1 MGFLAIFAF
10 FSISVP
16 DTFLSNN
23 SISSI
28 LTSQAVPGIVVTGVT
43 LLMISGEF
51 DLSIGSIMG
60 VASLAFLAAAVNG
73 VHILWTAALGLLADC
88 SLGLFNGLLLVWAR
102 IPSFIITLGTMLV
115 FRAIALTAISGGRI
129 IRYADYSRT
138 DPTLSLSPLLLL
150 AGALM
155 LGALTMWMSHRSIVA
170 NLHSF
175 RHHQELRSGF
185 IFLALVGANLLVLYL
200 VLVVVQQLGHRLFE
214 PLKISFFYL
223 LNGRLPADLVGG
235 NYRISILWWAALS
248 IIFSLLL
255 TQTRYGN
262 AIFATGGNSMAAR
275 AQGIKTDR
283 VRVLNFVLAG
293 DWPPWPALFRSPA

>member
-28 LTSQAVPGIVVTGVT
+28 LTSQAVPGIVAIGVT

-138 DPTLSLSPLLLL
+138 DPTP
-150 AGALM
+150 
-155 LGALTMWMSHRSIVA
+155 
-170 NLHSF
+170 
-175 RHHQELRSGF
+175 
-185 IFLALVGANLLVLYL
+185 
-200 VLVVVQQLGHRLFE
+200 
-214 PLKISFFYL
+214 
-223 LNGRLPADLVGG
+223 
-235 NYRISILWWAALS
+235 
-248 IIFSLLL
+248 
-255 TQTRYGN
+255 
-262 AIFATGGNSMAAR
+262 
-275 AQGIKTDR
+275 
-283 VRVLNFVLAG
+283 
-293 DWPPWPALFRSPA
+293 